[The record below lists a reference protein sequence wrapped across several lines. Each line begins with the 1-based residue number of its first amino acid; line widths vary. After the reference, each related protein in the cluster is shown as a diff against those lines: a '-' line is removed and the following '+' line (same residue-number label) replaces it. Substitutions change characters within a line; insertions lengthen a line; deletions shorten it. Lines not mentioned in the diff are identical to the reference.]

1 MNSTFKM
8 FSVLVAL
15 AATPAWAAPPDAHS
29 AHHPANTA
37 ETAAPVD
44 PGAKAGEMPG
54 GAMKHGRMMEMDA
67 MSCGGMGAK
76 RLTTLK
82 GSLAL
87 TPAQLPLWDAF
98 ADASGAMGMG
108 MGMHPG
114 AHSAPMAT
122 PSGTA
127 APKGMAMKHAGM
139 GMMSK
144 AGSLPERLDR
154 HEAMLTAHLDGV
166 RKEKAALSPLYAALT
181 PEQIVKFDAAT
192 TCRPKPL

>member
-15 AATPAWAAPPDAHS
+15 AATPAWAAPPDAHA
-29 AHHPANTA
+29 AHHPAGVGD
-37 ETAAPVD
+37 TAAPVA
-44 PGAKAGEMPG
+44 GSKSGEMPG
-54 GAMKHGRMMEMDA
+54 GAMTHGRMMDMDA

-76 RLTTLK
+76 RLTALK
-82 GSLAL
+82 GRLAL

-98 ADASGAMGMG
+98 ADARGAMGKG

-114 AHSAPMAT
+114 AHAPMAT
-122 PSGTA
+122 PSGTV
-127 APKGMAMKHAGM
+127 APKGTAMKHAGM
-139 GMMSK
+139 GMMAQ

-181 PEQIVKFDAAT
+181 PDQTAKFDAAT
-192 TCRPKPL
+192 SCPPKPL